1 MTPETTSRPQVLK
14 TPTTETSG
22 FFTASTKPTSFK
34 KSGKKV
40 KLKRNQTPKENTTS
54 PPESKA
60 YPKVKTEP
68 LVSESEHTREDM
80 DPSYV
85 KLHAVAQNPTNT
97 PSKKLGKPQENNKSP
112 SKAIKKEDPGKKLS
126 TTTPSTPNP
135 AKTEPTLT
143 EQYHALV
150 CYGEKN
156 REIASELK
164 TFLESECNLQVCIDF
179 ANYIPGKATTDNIT
193 ESITSSGSVI
203 FLLSPEF
210 LEKLWA
216 PWELKSAI
224 YGFNASQKSKKPKKI
239 IPVLLEECKVPDELK
254 MYTPIKMEECDS
266 KENCWRK
273 LAAAVSPN
281 GNYSDDD
288 DDSAD
293 NDFDSDDDDDDVDD
307 DDDHGVIDHD
317 DDNDNSEGGLG
328 DTDNVSPDGVDS
340 DDNND
345 DKVNDMNNS
354 NDDSSLEDD
363 DEDDGYDDHNS
374 EVDSCGDDH
383 GVVSN
388 YGSDTII
395 PNSANHGDVKSL

>member
-22 FFTASTKPTSFK
+22 FFTASTKPTGSK

-68 LVSESEHTREDM
+68 LVSESEHTRKDM
-80 DPSYV
+80 DPSYL

-97 PSKKLGKPQENNKSP
+97 PSKKLGKPQENNKSL
-112 SKAIKKEDPGKKLS
+112 SKAMKKEDQGKKLS

-135 AKTEPTLT
+135 AKTEPSLT

-179 ANYIPGKATTDNIT
+179 ANFIPGKATADNIT
-193 ESITSSGSVI
+193 ESITLSGSVI

-224 YGFNASQKSKKPKKI
+224 YDFITSQKSKKPKKI

-254 MYTPIKMEECDS
+254 MYTPIKMEEFDS
-266 KENCWRK
+266 KENCWKK
-273 LAAAVSPN
+273 LAAAVSP

-288 DDSAD
+288 DNAD
-293 NDFDSDDDDDDVDD
+293 NDFDSDDDDVGD
-307 DDDHGVIDHD
+307 DHD
-317 DDNDNSEGGLG
+317 DDNDNTEGGLG
-328 DTDNVSPDGVDS
+328 DTDNVSPDGVES
-340 DDNND
+340 DDNN

-354 NDDSSLEDD
+354 NDDSSLEDED

-383 GVVSN
+383 GVVSD
-388 YGSDTII
+388 YGNDTII